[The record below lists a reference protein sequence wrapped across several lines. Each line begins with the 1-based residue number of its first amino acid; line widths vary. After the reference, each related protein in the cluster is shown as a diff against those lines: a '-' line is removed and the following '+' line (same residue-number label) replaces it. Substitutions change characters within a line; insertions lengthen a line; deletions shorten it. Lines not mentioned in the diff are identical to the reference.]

1 MLLVT
6 KQKGAAPVAAKG
18 QLAYDLF
25 FEGHNCAQCVAMAYA
40 PELGLTPERAAQLA
54 AGFGGGFGRMREV
67 CGAFSGAVLVLG
79 ALYGSA
85 DPARKTALYGAVQEL
100 AAQFAKENGKDT
112 IVCRE
117 LLGLKKGENAG
128 PDATPR
134 TPEFYQKRPC
144 PALIRQAADILEQY
158 IAEHPIPTGETS

>member
-1 MLLVT
+1 M
-6 KQKGAAPVAAKG
+6 PDKG
-18 QLAYDLF
+18 QIAYDYF
-25 FEGHNCAQCVAMAYA
+25 FKGHNCAQCVAMAYA
-40 PELGLTPERAAQLA
+40 PELGVTPQRAAQLA

-100 AAQFAKENGKDT
+100 AARFKAENGKDS

-128 PDATPR
+128 PAATPR

-144 PALIRQAADILEQY
+144 PALIRLAAALLEEY
-158 IAEHPIPTGETS
+158 IAEHPVPAPEDDE